1 MATLD
6 PVIPET
12 NFAVPPSDALK
23 SQFDQAAS
31 NGDIKSMY
39 DLFPKATGTSLA
51 PKIIQSADI
60 MRRNITPAEASLQS
74 AKDNGGLSTPEG
86 RMAFADTVSEFKK
99 LQPETGFL
107 KGIANTLMGVPDSW
121 KSMTRGLETTR
132 VEYDKFGKPV
142 ISSYAQNNPDTPF
155 QVIDGNTKQPISIQ
169 EYGQRGVHLFKDA
182 AQSPFVQAEGEV
194 VKKNAQEFAKSAERA
209 NINAA
214 AYSAIGKNAQK
225 MEQLWDTFS
234 SKYGVS
240 NDTLNELYSISSKSL
255 SHEQAISDAVN
266 QMLQGMSNDSRREG
280 AEKLR
285 ALTGGGGIPS
295 IVSINS
301 KDQFVASDGKAYST
315 QDMQQRV
322 NDYLKKNTLNTQY
335 QQNKQAL
342 EESSTFKILPMEAKV
357 AMREIMNLTQSNH
370 MLKNDVATTVGTL
383 PIITTDIPHK
393 IGDPFKVGIISA
405 QIAQANA
412 EKVAA
417 FQEFFANEST
427 RFSASNP
434 PTAGAL
440 EAAFTRPD
448 SEILNAINQKYAK
461 RIQEIEA
468 RPMPE
473 TKQPSLIGAS
483 IGGQALPT
491 GEKKEP
497 KGVASRA
504 FTNTKEP
511 DHAATMKSILE
522 RNKSK

>member
-6 PVIPET
+6 PVVPDT
-12 NFAVPPSDALK
+12 KFAVPPSDALK

-31 NGDIKSMY
+31 NGDVKSMN
-39 DLFPKATGTSLA
+39 DLLPTAAGTSLV
-51 PKIIQSADI
+51 PSIIQSADV
-60 MRRNITPAEASLQS
+60 MRRNITPAEVSLQA
-74 AKDNGGLSTPEG
+74 AKNNGGLSTPQG
-86 RMAFADTVSEFKK
+86 RIAFADTVSEFKK

-107 KGIANTLMGVPDSW
+107 KGIANSLMGVPDAW
-121 KSMTRGLETTR
+121 KSMTRGLETSR

-142 ISSYAQNNPDTPF
+142 IASYAQNNPDTPF
-155 QVIDGNTKQPISIQ
+155 QVLDGNTKQPISIK
-169 EYGQRGVHLFKDA
+169 EYGERGVHLFKDA

-194 VKKNAQEFAKSAERA
+194 VKKNALEFAKSAERA

-225 MEQLWDTFS
+225 MEQLWDSFS
-234 SKYGVS
+234 SKYGIS
-240 NDTLNELYSISSKSL
+240 NDTLNELYSLSSKTL
-255 SHEQAISDAVN
+255 SHEQAVSDAVN
-266 QMLQGMSNDSRREG
+266 QMLQGMSNESKREG

-285 ALTGGGGIPS
+285 SLTGGGGIPA
-295 IVSINS
+295 IVSIN
-301 KDQFVASDGKAYST
+301 GKNQYVDSTGNAYST
-315 QDMQQRV
+315 QDMQQKV

-342 EESSTFKILPMEAKV
+342 EESATFKILDPEAKV
-357 AMREIMNLTQSNH
+357 AMREIMNLTQANH
-370 MLKNDVATTVGTL
+370 MLKNDVATTVGAL

-393 IGDPFKVGIISA
+393 IGDPFKVGIIST

-417 FQEFFANEST
+417 FQDFFANESK
-427 RFSASNP
+427 RFSPSNP

-448 SEILNAINQKYAK
+448 SETLNAINNKYAK

-473 TKQPSLIGAS
+473 TKQTSLIGAS
-483 IGGQALPT
+483 VNGQALPT
-491 GEKKEP
+491 GEKQTEK
-497 KGVASRA
+497 KGVAGRS
-504 FTNTKEP
+504 FKNTNAP
-511 DHAATMKSILE
+511 DHSSMLKSIIE
-522 RNKSK
+522 RNSK